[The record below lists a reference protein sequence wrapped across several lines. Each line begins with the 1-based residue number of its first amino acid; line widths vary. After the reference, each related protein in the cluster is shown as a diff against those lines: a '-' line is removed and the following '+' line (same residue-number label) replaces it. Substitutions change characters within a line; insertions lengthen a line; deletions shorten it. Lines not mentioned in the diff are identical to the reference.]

1 MKKLKKIMLLAA
13 ALSFLPATAGHA
25 VNANQYLS
33 ADMFK
38 HVLNWIGPGSNAGLK
53 LGNSFFSNTADP
65 FCSTA
70 KISLGFPSDR
80 FNSHGSSVC
89 LKLADISSF

>member
-53 LGNSFFSNTADP
+53 LGNNFFFKHSRSFLLKGKNQFGLPVRSVQFS
-65 FCSTA
+65 
-70 KISLGFPSDR
+70 R
-80 FNSHGSSVC
+80 FFRLSQAC
-89 LKLADISSF
+89 